1 MTSIAD
7 LLTTE
12 QKAIA
17 EANRLLAV
25 ERWDKAD
32 PAAYSGTYGRYLL
45 TKVSKV
51 FPGLASENI
60 SEIISSL

>member
-1 MTSIAD
+1 MTSITD
-7 LLTTE
+7 SLTAE
-12 QKAIA
+12 QRAIA
-17 EANRLLAV
+17 DANRLLAAD
-25 ERWDKAD
+25 RWDKAD
-32 PAAYSGTYGRYLL
+32 PAAYSGTYGKYLL